1 MAPLTELEQ
10 MIAAVTDAHA
20 PAVVGLGHGRGQ
32 GCGVVVGKDRVITLA
47 RHVGDTGVGLSFA
60 DGRQL
65 EAEVVGQDSDL
76 DLAALSAD
84 TGSITGLSWAD
95 TDPGI
100 GRAVIALAN
109 PGGRGLRATV
119 GFVCAVGT
127 VFRSHRGRT
136 IATGIEHTAPL
147 VPGSGGG
154 PLLDSEGRLVGLNT
168 LRLTGGLIVATS
180 AVALRDP
187 TEQLFA
193 GTRRPPRRL
202 GIAVARPGVAD
213 RLREAVGL
221 PAQDGVLVHS
231 VADES
236 PAHRAGLR
244 RGDLIVAAAGRP
256 IAQVD
261 DLYPALDSDGTADA
275 VELSL
280 VRGTHTRHVTVSFAP
295 ADEEGTNEH
304 S

>member
-1 MAPLTELEQ
+1 MTALTELEET
-10 MIAAVTDAHA
+10 IAAVTDAHA

-32 GCGVVVGKDRVITLA
+32 GCGVVVGEGRVITLA
-47 RHVGDTGVGLSFA
+47 RHVGDQNVALSFA
-60 DGRQL
+60 DGRQV
-65 EAEVVGQDSDL
+65 EGRVAGQDSDL
-76 DLAALSAD
+76 DLAVLSAD
-84 TGSITGLSWAD
+84 TGSITPLSWAD
-95 TDPGI
+95 ADPGI

-136 IATGIEHTAPL
+136 MATGIEHTAPL

-154 PLLDSEGRLVGLNT
+154 PLLDSAGQLVGINT

-180 AVALRDP
+180 ASALRDP
-187 TEQLFA
+187 TEQLFS
-193 GTRRPPRRL
+193 GTRKPPRRL

-231 VADES
+231 VADKS

-256 IAQVD
+256 IAHVD
-261 DLYPALDSDGTADA
+261 DLYPALDSDSSTDG

-280 VRGTHTRHVTVSFAP
+280 VRGTHKRQVTVSFAP

-304 S
+304 P